1 MIFRRI
7 IIAIKKVNADN
18 QPVKILSNFLGFGLI
33 GFSIYI
39 LISLISYNAADS
51 AYFYQTNDPNVLN
64 LGGPAGAV
72 ISDVL
77 LSTIGLG
84 SYLLLLFISLWS
96 LESLAPKIFNLSS
109 PKFLFR
115 VIGGLL
121 SLICFTALCEFY
133 IAGQSFP
140 QGSSGG
146 FLGKSIFSNLVLIFG
161 LIGSLLFLLIFLIPS
176 VTLGLN
182 ISWSLLFTY
191 AGKLILKM
199 SSLTRSLLE
208 NVFKFLEK
216 LISSSFAGIKN
227 LIGNIKDIQKNKQ
240 IESSKSKPVKAPTKK
255 SPEIK
260 AVPKT
265 QSVINLKSDKSEDKV
280 DLSESD
286 MGKDEEPVTKMPST
300 ELLDRALDDG
310 DSLSKEDLESLSELL
325 EIKLDEFGIEAEVV
339 SVLPGPVVTRFEIQP
354 APGTKANKIT
364 NIAQDIARS
373 LAVSSVR
380 VVEVIEGKSVVGI
393 EIPNTNRKMV
403 RLKEILA
410 SAAFENSKSHL
421 SLALGK
427 DIAGKAVVVNLEKMP
442 HLLVAGT
449 TGSGKSVGINAMLLS
464 LLFKSDPEDVRLILI
479 DPKMLELSVYDGIP
493 HLLTPVIT
501 DMSDAANGLR
511 WCVAEMDRRYK
522 LMSAMGVRNLA
533 SFNSTIKDASEKG
546 SIFSNLVLIF
556 GLIGSLLFLLIF
568 LIPSVTLGLNIS
580 WSLLFT
586 YAGKLILKMSSLTR
600 SLLEN
605 VFKFLEK
612 LISSSFAGIKNLIGN
627 IKDIQKNKQIESSKS
642 KPVKAPTKKSPEI
655 KAVPKTQSVINLKSD
670 KSEDKVDLSESDMGK
685 DEEPVTKMPS
695 TELLDRALDDGDS
708 LSKED
713 LESLSELLEIKLD
726 EFGIEAEV
734 VSVLPGPVVTR
745 FEIQPAPGTK
755 ANKITNIAQDIA
767 RSLAVSSVR
776 VVEVIEG
783 KSVVGIE
790 IPNTNRKMV
799 RLKEILASAAFE
811 NSKSHL
817 SLALGKDIAGKAVVV
832 NLEKMPHLLVAGTT
846 GSGKSVGINAMLLSL
861 LFKSDPEDVRLI
873 LIDPKMLELSVY
885 DGIPH
890 LLTPVITDMS
900 DAANGLRWCVAE
912 MDRRYKLMSAM
923 GVRNLAS
930 FNSTIKDASE
940 KGESIQNP
948 LKEDVED
955 YLEELPSIVVVVDE
969 FADMM
974 MLVGKKVEHLIARIA
989 QKARAAGIHLI
1000 LATQRPSVDVITGLI
1015 KANIPTRISFQVS
1028 TKIDSRTVLDQG
1040 GAEQLLGYGDML
1052 YLPAGQ
1058 GVPARVHGAFV
1069 GDDEVHRVV
1078 DDWKKRG
1085 TPDFIDEI
1093 TSDLQDTGPIP
1104 GWSNASGSSGE
1115 EDDELYDEAVN
1126 FVIESRRASISAVQ
1140 RKLRIGYNRAARIIE
1155 SMEAAGLVS
1164 EMSSNGSREVLV
1176 PKRN

>member
-7 IIAIKKVNADN
+7 IIAIKKVNTDN

-51 AYFYQTNDPNVLN
+51 AYFYQTNDPNVMN
-64 LGGPAGAV
+64 LGGPLGAV
-72 ISDVL
+72 VSDIL

-115 VIGGLL
+115 FVGGLL
-121 SLICFTALCEFY
+121 SLICFIALCEFY

-146 FLGKSIFSNLVLIFG
+146 FIGKFIFSNLVLVFG
-161 LIGSLLFLLIFLIPS
+161 LIGTLLFLIIFLIPS

-182 ISWSLLFTY
+182 ISWPLLFTY
-191 AGKLILKM
+191 AGKLILKIF
-199 SSLTRSLLE
+199 SLVKLILE
-208 NVFKFLEK
+208 SVFKFLEK
-216 LISSSFAGIKN
+216 LFLSAFEFLGSLIEKIKN
-227 LIGNIKDIQKNKQ
+227 IQNQKKT
-240 IESSKSKPVKAPTKK
+240 ELPLPKAKPTIAAPRK
-255 SPEIK
+255 SPEVK

-265 QSVINLKSDKSEDKV
+265 QSVINLKNDKPEDKV
-280 DLSESD
+280 DLSKLE
-286 MGKDEEPVTKMPST
+286 MGEEKEPVTKMPST

-310 DSLSKEDLESLSELL
+310 ESLSKEDLESLSELL

-410 SAAFENSKSHL
+410 SSAFENSKSHL

-533 SFNSTIKDASEKG
+533 SFNSAIKEASE
-546 SIFSNLVLIF
+546 
-556 GLIGSLLFLLIF
+556 
-568 LIPSVTLGLNIS
+568 
-580 WSLLFT
+580 
-586 YAGKLILKMSSLTR
+586 R
-600 SLLEN
+600 
-605 VFKFLEK
+605 
-612 LISSSFAGIKNLIGN
+612 
-627 IKDIQKNKQIESSKS
+627 
-642 KPVKAPTKKSPEI
+642 
-655 KAVPKTQSVINLKSD
+655 
-670 KSEDKVDLSESDMGK
+670 
-685 DEEPVTKMPS
+685 
-695 TELLDRALDDGDS
+695 
-708 LSKED
+708 
-713 LESLSELLEIKLD
+713 
-726 EFGIEAEV
+726 
-734 VSVLPGPVVTR
+734 
-745 FEIQPAPGTK
+745 
-755 ANKITNIAQDIA
+755 
-767 RSLAVSSVR
+767 
-776 VVEVIEG
+776 
-783 KSVVGIE
+783 
-790 IPNTNRKMV
+790 
-799 RLKEILASAAFE
+799 
-811 NSKSHL
+811 
-817 SLALGKDIAGKAVVV
+817 
-832 NLEKMPHLLVAGTT
+832 
-846 GSGKSVGINAMLLSL
+846 
-861 LFKSDPEDVRLI
+861 
-873 LIDPKMLELSVY
+873 
-885 DGIPH
+885 
-890 LLTPVITDMS
+890 
-900 DAANGLRWCVAE
+900 
-912 MDRRYKLMSAM
+912 
-923 GVRNLAS
+923 
-930 FNSTIKDASE
+930 
-940 KGESIQNP
+940 GESIQNP
-948 LKEDVED
+948 LKEDEED
-955 YLEELPSIVVVVDE
+955 FLEELPSIVVVVDE

-1085 TPDFIDEI
+1085 TPDFVDEI

-1140 RKLRIGYNRAARIIE
+1140 RKLRIGYNRAARLIE

>member
-7 IIAIKKVNADN
+7 IIAIKKVNTDN

-51 AYFYQTNDPNVLN
+51 AYFYQTNDPNVMN
-64 LGGPAGAV
+64 LGGPLGAV
-72 ISDVL
+72 ISDIL

-84 SYLLLLFISLWS
+84 SYLLLAFISLWS

-115 VIGGLL
+115 IIGGLL

-146 FLGKSIFSNLVLIFG
+146 FIGKFIFSNLVLIFG

-176 VTLGLN
+176 ATLGLN
-182 ISWSLLFTY
+182 ISWPLLFTY
-191 AGKLILKM
+191 AGKLILKI
-199 SSLTRSLLE
+199 SLLVRLLLE
-208 NVFKFLEK
+208 NIFKFLEK
-216 LISSSFAGIKN
+216 LISAIFQSLKT
-227 LIGNIKDIQKNKQ
+227 LIENIKDIQKNKQ
-240 IESSKSKPVKAPTKK
+240 IESSKTKPLKAATKK
-255 SPEIK
+255 PPEIK

-265 QSVINLKSDKSEDKV
+265 QSVINLKNDKPEDKV
-280 DLSESD
+280 DLSKSD
-286 MGKDEEPVTKMPST
+286 MGEDKEPVTKMPST

-310 DSLSKEDLESLSELL
+310 ESLSKEDLESLSELL

-410 SAAFENSKSHL
+410 SSAFEDSKSHL

-533 SFNSTIKDASEKG
+533 SFNSAIKE
-546 SIFSNLVLIF
+546 
-556 GLIGSLLFLLIF
+556 
-568 LIPSVTLGLNIS
+568 
-580 WSLLFT
+580 
-586 YAGKLILKMSSLTR
+586 
-600 SLLEN
+600 
-605 VFKFLEK
+605 
-612 LISSSFAGIKNLIGN
+612 
-627 IKDIQKNKQIESSKS
+627 
-642 KPVKAPTKKSPEI
+642 
-655 KAVPKTQSVINLKSD
+655 
-670 KSEDKVDLSESDMGK
+670 
-685 DEEPVTKMPS
+685 
-695 TELLDRALDDGDS
+695 
-708 LSKED
+708 
-713 LESLSELLEIKLD
+713 
-726 EFGIEAEV
+726 
-734 VSVLPGPVVTR
+734 
-745 FEIQPAPGTK
+745 
-755 ANKITNIAQDIA
+755 
-767 RSLAVSSVR
+767 
-776 VVEVIEG
+776 
-783 KSVVGIE
+783 
-790 IPNTNRKMV
+790 
-799 RLKEILASAAFE
+799 
-811 NSKSHL
+811 
-817 SLALGKDIAGKAVVV
+817 
-832 NLEKMPHLLVAGTT
+832 
-846 GSGKSVGINAMLLSL
+846 
-861 LFKSDPEDVRLI
+861 
-873 LIDPKMLELSVY
+873 
-885 DGIPH
+885 
-890 LLTPVITDMS
+890 
-900 DAANGLRWCVAE
+900 
-912 MDRRYKLMSAM
+912 
-923 GVRNLAS
+923 
-930 FNSTIKDASE
+930 ASE

-948 LKEDVED
+948 LKEDEED
-955 YLEELPSIVVVVDE
+955 FLKELPSIVVVVDE

-1085 TPDFIDEI
+1085 TPDFVDEI

-1140 RKLRIGYNRAARIIE
+1140 RKLRIGYNRAARLIE

>member
-1 MIFRRI
+1 MVFRRI
-7 IIAIKKVNADN
+7 IIAIKKVNTDN

-51 AYFYQTNDPNVLN
+51 AYFYQTNDPNVMN
-64 LGGPAGAV
+64 LGGPLGAV
-72 ISDVL
+72 ISDIL

-84 SYLLLLFISLWS
+84 SYLLLAFISLWS

-115 VIGGLL
+115 IIGGLL

-146 FLGKSIFSNLVLIFG
+146 FIGKFIFSNLVLIFG

-176 VTLGLN
+176 ATLGLN
-182 ISWSLLFTY
+182 ISWPLLFTY
-191 AGKLILKM
+191 AGKLILKI
-199 SSLTRSLLE
+199 SLLVRLLLE
-208 NVFKFLEK
+208 NIFKFLEK
-216 LISSSFAGIKN
+216 LISAIFQGLKT
-227 LIGNIKDIQKNKQ
+227 LIENIKDIQKNKQ
-240 IESSKSKPVKAPTKK
+240 IESSKTKPLKAATKK
-255 SPEIK
+255 PPEIK

-265 QSVINLKSDKSEDKV
+265 QSVINLKNDKPEDKV
-280 DLSESD
+280 DLSKSD
-286 MGKDEEPVTKMPST
+286 MGEDKEPVTKMPST

-310 DSLSKEDLESLSELL
+310 ESLSKEDLESLSELL

-410 SAAFENSKSHL
+410 SSAFEDSKSHL

-533 SFNSTIKDASEKG
+533 SFNSAIKE
-546 SIFSNLVLIF
+546 
-556 GLIGSLLFLLIF
+556 
-568 LIPSVTLGLNIS
+568 
-580 WSLLFT
+580 
-586 YAGKLILKMSSLTR
+586 
-600 SLLEN
+600 
-605 VFKFLEK
+605 
-612 LISSSFAGIKNLIGN
+612 
-627 IKDIQKNKQIESSKS
+627 
-642 KPVKAPTKKSPEI
+642 
-655 KAVPKTQSVINLKSD
+655 
-670 KSEDKVDLSESDMGK
+670 
-685 DEEPVTKMPS
+685 
-695 TELLDRALDDGDS
+695 
-708 LSKED
+708 
-713 LESLSELLEIKLD
+713 
-726 EFGIEAEV
+726 
-734 VSVLPGPVVTR
+734 
-745 FEIQPAPGTK
+745 
-755 ANKITNIAQDIA
+755 
-767 RSLAVSSVR
+767 
-776 VVEVIEG
+776 
-783 KSVVGIE
+783 
-790 IPNTNRKMV
+790 
-799 RLKEILASAAFE
+799 
-811 NSKSHL
+811 
-817 SLALGKDIAGKAVVV
+817 
-832 NLEKMPHLLVAGTT
+832 
-846 GSGKSVGINAMLLSL
+846 
-861 LFKSDPEDVRLI
+861 
-873 LIDPKMLELSVY
+873 
-885 DGIPH
+885 
-890 LLTPVITDMS
+890 
-900 DAANGLRWCVAE
+900 
-912 MDRRYKLMSAM
+912 
-923 GVRNLAS
+923 
-930 FNSTIKDASE
+930 ASE

-948 LKEDVED
+948 LKEDEED
-955 YLEELPSIVVVVDE
+955 FLKELPSIVVVVDE

-1085 TPDFIDEI
+1085 TPDFVDEI

-1140 RKLRIGYNRAARIIE
+1140 RKLRIGYNRAARLIE

>member
-7 IIAIKKVNADN
+7 IIAIKKVNTDN

-33 GFSIYI
+33 GFSVYI
-39 LISLISYNAADS
+39 LISLISYNVADS
-51 AYFYQTNDPNVLN
+51 AYFYQTNDPNVMN
-64 LGGPAGAV
+64 LGGPLGAIV
-72 ISDVL
+72 SDIL

-84 SYLLLLFISLWS
+84 SYLLLVFISLWS
-96 LESLAPKIFNLSS
+96 LESLAPKIFNFSG

-115 VIGGLL
+115 FFGGLL

-146 FLGKSIFSNLVLIFG
+146 FIGKFIFSNLVSVFG
-161 LIGSLLFLLIFLIPS
+161 LIGTLLFLIIFLIPS
-176 VTLGLN
+176 ATLSLN
-182 ISWSLLFTY
+182 ISWPFLFSY
-191 AGKLILKM
+191 VGKLLIKIY
-199 SSLTRSLLE
+199 SLAKLLLE
-208 NVFKFLEK
+208 NAFKFLQK
-216 LISSSFAGIKN
+216 LIATFFEFITSLIEKIRN
-227 LIGNIKDIQKNKQ
+227 LKKNKN
-240 IESSKSKPVKAPTKK
+240 SDLPKAKPTIAAPKK
-255 SPEIK
+255 SPEVK

-265 QSVINLKSDKSEDKV
+265 QSVINLKNDKPEDKV
-280 DLSESD
+280 DDVKSD
-286 MGKDEEPVTKMPST
+286 MSEDKLPITKMPST

-310 DSLSKEDLESLSELL
+310 ESLSKEDLESLSELL

-410 SAAFENSKSHL
+410 SSAFENSKSHL

-533 SFNSTIKDASEKG
+533 SFNSAIKE
-546 SIFSNLVLIF
+546 
-556 GLIGSLLFLLIF
+556 
-568 LIPSVTLGLNIS
+568 
-580 WSLLFT
+580 
-586 YAGKLILKMSSLTR
+586 
-600 SLLEN
+600 
-605 VFKFLEK
+605 
-612 LISSSFAGIKNLIGN
+612 
-627 IKDIQKNKQIESSKS
+627 
-642 KPVKAPTKKSPEI
+642 
-655 KAVPKTQSVINLKSD
+655 
-670 KSEDKVDLSESDMGK
+670 
-685 DEEPVTKMPS
+685 
-695 TELLDRALDDGDS
+695 
-708 LSKED
+708 
-713 LESLSELLEIKLD
+713 
-726 EFGIEAEV
+726 
-734 VSVLPGPVVTR
+734 
-745 FEIQPAPGTK
+745 
-755 ANKITNIAQDIA
+755 
-767 RSLAVSSVR
+767 
-776 VVEVIEG
+776 
-783 KSVVGIE
+783 
-790 IPNTNRKMV
+790 
-799 RLKEILASAAFE
+799 
-811 NSKSHL
+811 
-817 SLALGKDIAGKAVVV
+817 
-832 NLEKMPHLLVAGTT
+832 
-846 GSGKSVGINAMLLSL
+846 
-861 LFKSDPEDVRLI
+861 
-873 LIDPKMLELSVY
+873 
-885 DGIPH
+885 
-890 LLTPVITDMS
+890 
-900 DAANGLRWCVAE
+900 
-912 MDRRYKLMSAM
+912 
-923 GVRNLAS
+923 
-930 FNSTIKDASE
+930 ASE

-948 LKEDVED
+948 LKENEED

-1058 GVPARVHGAFV
+1058 GVPSRVHGAFV

-1078 DDWKKRG
+1078 DDWKRRG
-1085 TPDFIDEI
+1085 TPDFVDEI

-1104 GWSNASGSSGE
+1104 GWSNASGSGE

-1140 RKLRIGYNRAARIIE
+1140 RKLRIGYNRAARLIE